1 MTQPDRVPDLTTS
14 PAPLSQRALWKM
26 LLALTAAFAMSHAFR
41 TIAAIMATPLQA
53 DFALSAQQLGLF
65 AAAFHFAFGVMQL
78 FMGVGIDLHGLRRT
92 VLVAFPLAVAGAALS
107 AASTQFG
114 WLVLGQV
121 MIGVGCAPAFLA
133 CTVFIARN
141 WPAERF
147 AAVSG
152 LVITIGS
159 VGMLATSTPLAWLI
173 EASSWRAAFW
183 VLSAGSAAA
192 WLLVLLLVR
201 EISVA
206 SPGTAARRESLAGAV
221 RGFGA
226 LLLVRHTAGILML
239 SSVSYAAYIALRGLW
254 LGPLLITRH
263 GFSLVESGNVVLAVS
278 VASLIGPPLFGR
290 LDPGPLARRR
300 WIVIFTCITA
310 SLLTMMAFATSAWI
324 DVALA
329 CVIALVSGYM
339 VLQYADVRSAY
350 PVAMVGR
357 ALSLFTMAMFMGIA
371 LVQWLTGLAASH
383 AALVGLAP
391 FTAVLLS
398 LALLLVAG
406 ATAFT
411 WLPRPPT

>member
-1 MTQPDRVPDLTTS
+1 MTQPDRAPDLTTS

-173 EASSWRAAFW
+173 EASSWRAGFW

-201 EISVA
+201 EISVV

>member
-1 MTQPDRVPDLTTS
+1 
-14 PAPLSQRALWKM
+14 
-26 LLALTAAFAMSHAFR
+26 
-41 TIAAIMATPLQA
+41 
-53 DFALSAQQLGLF
+53 
-65 AAAFHFAFGVMQL
+65 
-78 FMGVGIDLHGLRRT
+78 
-92 VLVAFPLAVAGAALS
+92 VAGAALS

-173 EASSWRAAFW
+173 EASSWRAGFW
-183 VLSAGSAAA
+183 VLSAGSAVA

-206 SPGTAARRESLAGAV
+206 SPGTSARRESLAGAV

-300 WIVIFTCITA
+300 WIVFFTGITA
-310 SLLTMMAFATSAWI
+310 ALLTMMAFATSAWL

-350 PVAMVGR
+350 PVSMVGR

-383 AALVGLAP
+383 AALVGMAP